1 MKLETQWI
9 VGFVDGEG
17 CFHVSIPNHSD
28 MKLQYRPLPEFLPE
42 FIVVQHIRDIQ
53 LLFAL
58 KNYFKCGVV
67 RINHGDS
74 WCYRVRGIEDLKT
87 KIIPFFEKHK
97 LKTRKRLEFITF
109 RKIVRAMVEKKHLTA
124 AGLEQIR
131 EWCVQLQKR
140 QPKIESNCFRKKVDK

>member
-17 CFHVSIPNHSD
+17 CFHVSITNHLD
-28 MKLQYRPLPEFLPE
+28 MKLKYRPLPE

-53 LLFAL
+53 LLYAL
-58 KNYFKCGVV
+58 KSYFKCGVV

-74 WCYRVRGIEDLKT
+74 WCYRVRGIEDLET

-124 AGLEQIR
+124 DGLEQIR

-140 QPKIESNCFRKKVDK
+140 QPKIESNYPRKRVDK